1 MIVYIINPIVINH
14 AAMAILVLTDKF
26 LNFNKL
32 FFILFVL
39 VLHWVRHYQSYCLIN
54 NQL

>member
-26 LNFNKL
+26 LNFN
-32 FFILFVL
+32 IV
-39 VLHWVRHYQSYCLIN
+39 
-54 NQL
+54 

>member
-32 FFILFVL
+32 FFI
-39 VLHWVRHYQSYCLIN
+39 CLRFYIEYVIIN
-54 NQL
+54 LIV

>member
-1 MIVYIINPIVINH
+1 MIVYIINPIVINY

-32 FFILFVL
+32 FFILPIS
-39 VLHWVRHYQSYCLIN
+39 SYILSI
-54 NQL
+54 